1 MPADEHLQFTSSPEQ
16 WGNLKLRAQELRHQP
31 TAAEN
36 ALWRRIRN
44 RQVGGAKFRRQHTV
58 EGFIVDFVCIEQR
71 LILEVDGEIHNTID
85 QQAYD
90 REREAILEG
99 HGFSIIRFTND
110 EVLHSTDSVVARI
123 IETLERLRG

>member
-1 MPADEHLQFTSSPEQ
+1 MPADEHLQYTSSPEQ

-31 TAAEN
+31 TPAEN
-36 ALWRRIRN
+36 ARWRRIRN

-58 EGFIVDFVCIEQR
+58 EGFVVDFVCIEQR